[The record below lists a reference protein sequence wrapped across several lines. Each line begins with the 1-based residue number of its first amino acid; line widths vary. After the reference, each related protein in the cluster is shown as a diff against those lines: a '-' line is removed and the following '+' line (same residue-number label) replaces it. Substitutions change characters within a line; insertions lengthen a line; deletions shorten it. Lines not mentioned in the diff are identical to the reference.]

1 MSISEEELQKWE
13 MKLIRDN
20 PRKLLHLI
28 ENSRKL
34 QKNLDSA
41 IAKETKQVMLHAVTQ
56 FELQEVRQQL
66 KAMTI
71 DRNLWQDAHNEDC
84 PNIAALEA
92 AERREKVAMR
102 ALENIAKRAWSTPD
116 DTVRWYLEQAEKEF
130 SNER

>member
-1 MSISEEELQKWE
+1 

-20 PRKLLHLI
+20 PRNSCILSKLT
-28 ENSRKL
+28 KL

-84 PNIAALEA
+84 PI
-92 AERREKVAMR
+92 
-102 ALENIAKRAWSTPD
+102 
-116 DTVRWYLEQAEKEF
+116 
-130 SNER
+130 